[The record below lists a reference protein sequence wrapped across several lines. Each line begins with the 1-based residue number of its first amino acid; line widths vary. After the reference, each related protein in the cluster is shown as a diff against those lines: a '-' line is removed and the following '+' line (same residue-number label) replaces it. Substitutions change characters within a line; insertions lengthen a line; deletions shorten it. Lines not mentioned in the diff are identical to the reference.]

1 MMTVQANTMTI
12 SIPNA
17 EFETNV
23 ALDVSNLV
31 KKYPKGGMEYLPWS
45 VCLMLMKRHYPKFSF
60 TTELFDGK
68 PVMFLPD
75 GSAIVSVLI
84 VDTISGAT
92 SLPSH
97 FPVMTGFNHSSAI
110 DPDSRAIT
118 DSIQRA
124 KAKVLAEVTGIG
136 LNLWLRLEEED
147 INGSSPVSTRETAKR
162 AAPARRPAP
171 SPVVEDEEYSDDDS
185 GYDEEEDCEDEEE
198 EVFETEEKKPLARRT
213 QPARAASSTSRSS
226 TATTN
231 SRSQKPATTSKR
243 ANPFG

>member
-1 MMTVQANTMTI
+1 MHVNITPPI
-12 SIPNA
+12 SIPTA
-17 EFETNV
+17 EFEANV

-45 VCLMLMKRHYPKFSF
+45 VCLMLMKRHYPSFSF
-60 TTELFDGK
+60 TNELFDGK
-68 PVMFLPD
+68 PVMYLPD

-84 VDTISGAT
+84 VDTADGRT

-136 LNLWLRLEEED
+136 LNVWLRLEEED
-147 INGSSPVSTRETAKR
+147 INGSSPVSTRETTKR
-162 AAPARRPAP
+162 TAPARRPAP
-171 SPVVEDEEYSDDDS
+171 APVVEDEEEYEDDED
-185 GYDEEEDCEDEEE
+185 YAEEEEDDDN
-198 EVFETEEKKPLARRT
+198 FETEEKKPLARRT
-213 QPARAASSTSRSS
+213 QPARATSTSTRRP
-226 TATTN
+226 AAA
-231 SRSQKPATTSKR
+231 SRSKSAPTSKR